1 MERVVAAPQN
11 RTKAVHVGNRLV
23 GQNTRVR
30 NGIRIVK
37 VTSRSRNLSVHP
49 TPRTGNRVAGV
60 VSDRAVEYL
69 VAVQ

>member
-23 GQNTRVR
+23 GQNACVRVEI
-30 NGIRIVK
+30 GVVK
-37 VTSRSRNLSVHP
+37 IAPGGRNLSLHP
-49 TPRTGNRVAGV
+49 TPIARYRVAGTL
-60 VSDRAVEYL
+60 SDMPDEYL